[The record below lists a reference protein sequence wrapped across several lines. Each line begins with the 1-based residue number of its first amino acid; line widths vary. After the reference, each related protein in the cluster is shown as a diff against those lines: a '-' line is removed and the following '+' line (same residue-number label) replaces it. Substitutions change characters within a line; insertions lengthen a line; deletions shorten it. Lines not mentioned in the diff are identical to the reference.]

1 MGFVQS
7 ERGQGPIY
15 IIKRDNQL
23 HLLRRLNQCCK
34 KQINCIGSIEF
45 LRPYP
50 VRTSISLNPS
60 PTLTKKGVLSGSSH
74 WKPLQGVLL
83 KKKTFV
89 ILSIYFSLIITAAT
103 SARQHT
109 YSWKHLRN
117 LVPSFLGR
125 ISGISKKKPI
135 SDYFLRGVNAIQT
148 AACFYLCNGVQHA

>member
-1 MGFVQS
+1 MGFDQS
-7 ERGQGPIY
+7 EHGQGPIY

-45 LRPYP
+45 LRPCQNFDLTQSFANIDKE
-50 VRTSISLNPS
+50 RSSKWKQSLEAFARS
-60 PTLTKKGVLSGSSH
+60 V
-74 WKPLQGVLL
+74 V

-89 ILSIYFSLIITAAT
+89 MLSIYFSLIITAAT

-135 SDYFLRGVNAIQT
+135 SDYFLRGVNAIQS
-148 AACFYLCNGVQHA
+148 AACFYLCNGV